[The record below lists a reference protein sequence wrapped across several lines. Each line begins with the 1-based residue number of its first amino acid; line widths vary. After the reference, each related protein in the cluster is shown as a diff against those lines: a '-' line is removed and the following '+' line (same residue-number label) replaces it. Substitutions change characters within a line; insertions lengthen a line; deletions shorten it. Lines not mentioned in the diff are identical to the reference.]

1 MKTSLSLITC
11 LLLGVSLGAQTLTS
25 RILDAETGQPVPF
38 ATVLSGRDFGTIS
51 NEEGFF
57 SLDLSR
63 IPEEGVRISCMGY
76 DTYTADLET
85 LREQDT
91 LRLKPAPIHLNE
103 VRVGERIPEASEI
116 IRKVRENITA
126 NYPAGGQDYTF
137 FYRESEYMNF
147 EELDLEVEKDSE
159 LDRGQ
164 LEKAQEEL
172 SALGRYITDSRPVT
186 FLDMNGIH
194 SRQKDTSLLWVERAT
209 ELVDAKNDFSMEK
222 LQERAQK
229 IVLSH
234 LDTTQTYKI
243 KTGILTVEDSLSMK
257 DEMSKNDSED
267 SVEVKYLNGRVTDLL
282 AVGGFRD
289 GERLAGFI
297 DPDQYRYEL
306 VTPTYFNGFYVY
318 AVRFS
323 PRKRKAKFEGTLYI
337 DASSYAVLKADY
349 AYARGR
355 QGESV
360 NLKLLLGVKY
370 VENQDS
376 GTVVFQRDE
385 SGTYH
390 PYYIQK
396 EYGNYVYLHRNLKFI
411 ENSDSKRKVRFDF
424 LLEGGVRQKES
435 MLLKPLAVPG
445 FEASKDRVFVQKL
458 ESYQPTIWQD
468 TEIIAPLEEMKN
480 FKVGN

>member
-11 LLLGVSLGAQTLTS
+11 LLLGISLGAQTRTT
-25 RILDAETGQPVPF
+25 RILDGETGQPVPF
-38 ATVLSGRDFGTIS
+38 ATILSGQDLGTIS

-63 IPEEGVRISCMGY
+63 ISEEGVRISCMGY
-76 DTYTADLET
+76 DTYKVDLET
-85 LREQDT
+85 LKEQDT
-91 LRLKPAPIHLNE
+91 LRLNPAPIRLNE

-116 IRKVRENITA
+116 IRKVREKAPA
-126 NYPAGGQDYTF
+126 NYPAGRQDYTF

-147 EELDLEVEKDSE
+147 EALDLEVEKDSE

-194 SRQKDTSLLWVERAT
+194 SRQKDTSLLWVDRAT

-222 LQERAQK
+222 LQEKAQK

-257 DEMSKNDSED
+257 EEMSKEGSED
-267 SVEVKYLNGRVTDLL
+267 SIQVKYLNGRVSDLFTV
-282 AVGGFRD
+282 AGFQD
-289 GERLAGFI
+289 GERLADFI
-297 DPDQYRYEL
+297 DPDLYRYEL
-306 VTPTYFNGFYVY
+306 VKPTYFNGFYVY
-318 AVRFS
+318 AVRFT
-323 PRKRKAKFEGTLYI
+323 PRKRKAKFAGTLYI

-349 AYARGR
+349 AYAKGR
-355 QGESV
+355 RGESV

-370 VENQDS
+370 VENQDR
-376 GTVVFQRDE
+376 GTVVFQRDDT
-385 SGTYH
+385 GLYH

-396 EYGNYVYLHRNLKFI
+396 EYANYVYLHRNLKFI
-411 ENSDSKRKVRFDF
+411 ENSDTRRKVRFDF

-435 MLLKPLAVPG
+435 LLLRPSADPG
-445 FEASKDRVFVQKL
+445 FEASQDRVLVQKIT
-458 ESYQPTIWQD
+458 SYQPTIWQD